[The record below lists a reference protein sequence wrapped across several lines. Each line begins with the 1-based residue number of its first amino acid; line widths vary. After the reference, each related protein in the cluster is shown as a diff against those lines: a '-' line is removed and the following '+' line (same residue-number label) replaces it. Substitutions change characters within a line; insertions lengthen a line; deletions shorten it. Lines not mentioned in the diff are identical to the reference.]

1 MQKGVFYNAKEHL
14 LKTLLP
20 ILFTFTV
27 LLRLA
32 NGGQCWFYNRQRG
45 ESKSRE
51 RNGERNR

>member
-27 LLRLA
+27 LLCLA
-32 NGGQCWFYNRQRG
+32 DGGQCWFL
-45 ESKSRE
+45 
-51 RNGERNR
+51 